1 MVKNK
6 NSKIKEKMKRRNGI
20 TLIALV
26 ITIIVLLILAGVTI
40 ASITGESGILNK
52 ATNARDNNAKASAE
66 ERIEIEVLGSYDN
79 NGNLSLD
86 NLNNNLKNVD
96 GLKYNGDVI
105 SASNKI
111 ESLPV
116 TVNIDG
122 YDVVITKQGDI
133 EKPKTL
139 GDAKSEDMLTK
150 SENTLVNVSDKTVKI
165 PAGFKVADDSETTID
180 EGIVIEDSK
189 KNQFVWIPV
198 SRENFETNFVRREG
212 YYNGNLQDISN
223 YGEAD
228 TTGVNKKVTETKTT
242 QEEAKNMYASVK
254 RNEGFYIARYEAGK
268 DDEGNVVFK
277 KGVDVY
283 NYIPWSANGKMQETT
298 GTAGGAIEL
307 ARNFANANNYKT
319 VTSTLGYGV
328 QWDAVMKWIENVN
341 NPNVEGKTCIQD
353 STEIGWYSDNY
364 GGNLQKTGTDI
375 REENKGSNQ
384 VKKIYDLAGNVWEW
398 TMESYYANDR
408 VYRGGSCYD
417 VGSKLPI
424 SSRCN
429 YIPSG
434 SHSNVGFRTTLFLN
448 S

>member
-1 MVKNK
+1 
-6 NSKIKEKMKRRNGI
+6 
-20 TLIALV
+20 
-26 ITIIVLLILAGVTI
+26 
-40 ASITGESGILNK
+40 
-52 ATNARDNNAKASAE
+52 
-66 ERIEIEVLGSYDN
+66 
-79 NGNLSLD
+79 
-86 NLNNNLKNVD
+86 
-96 GLKYNGDVI
+96 
-105 SASNKI
+105 
-111 ESLPV
+111 
-116 TVNIDG
+116 
-122 YDVVITKQGDI
+122 
-133 EKPKTL
+133 
-139 GDAKSEDMLTK
+139 
-150 SENTLVNVSDKTVKI
+150 
-165 PAGFKVADDSETTID
+165 
-180 EGIVIEDSK
+180 
-189 KNQFVWIPV
+189 
-198 SRENFETNFVRREG
+198 
-212 YYNGNLQDISN
+212 
-223 YGEAD
+223 
-228 TTGVNKKVTETKTT
+228 
-242 QEEAKNMYASVK
+242 MYASVK